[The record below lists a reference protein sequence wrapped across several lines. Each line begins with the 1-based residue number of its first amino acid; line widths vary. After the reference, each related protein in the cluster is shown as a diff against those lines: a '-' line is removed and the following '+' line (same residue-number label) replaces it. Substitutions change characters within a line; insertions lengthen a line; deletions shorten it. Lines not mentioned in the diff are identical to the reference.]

1 MFKFALAFIGMAL
14 LKRIN
19 SFLFGAV
26 MACAIVVGM
35 VSCEADRIN
44 PSPDIRLSF
53 SADTVRYDTIFTSQG
68 SATRKLKIYNT
79 SKNKVKV
86 SSISIA
92 DATAFEMN
100 LDGRK
105 GTSFSDVIINAN
117 DSMVAFIQ
125 VNINPTDAKTPFFVR
140 DSIRFLTN
148 GNEQFVRLEA
158 YGRNAKRF
166 YSHTLESDT
175 TITGEIAILVYD
187 TLRVAK
193 DVRLKISDGATIYFR
208 NKAVLLVDGTLD
220 MEGTQAV
227 PVTLRG
233 ERSDFMN
240 TNPPLN
246 YDNASNQW
254 GGVRF
259 TSTSSGNS
267 IVFADIRNSS
277 FGVQVDSLETASGAL
292 IIENSKIYNSGAN
305 LITSVNADV
314 RIFNSLLYS
323 AGGNILSVT
332 GGNIDVRHCTI
343 ANYYNYTWGGRTAS
357 NVRISSVTAF
367 GTEMPVNALFH
378 NTIIYGN
385 YTDEIVFSTK
395 EEAESQ
401 CSYSFG
407 NCLVK
412 QTVKEGD
419 ERFNNCIINEAPK
432 FIYES
437 WSDEYK
443 KENPHLYDFH
453 LTETSP
459 AIGKADYSIS
469 KDYPNDLDG
478 KYRLDGEQSDI
489 GCYEN

>member
-1 MFKFALAFIGMAL
+1 MSFLR
-14 LKRIN
+14 RIN
-19 SFLFGAV
+19 SILFGAV
-26 MACAIVVGM
+26 VVCAIVVSM
-35 VSCEADRIN
+35 VSCEADKIN
-44 PSPDIRLSF
+44 TSSDIRLSF
-53 SADTVRYDTIFTSQG
+53 SADTVRYDTIFTAQG

-86 SSISIA
+86 SSIGLA

-166 YSHTLESDT
+166 YSHTLKSDT

-292 IIENSKIYNSGAN
+292 RIENSKIYNSGTN
-305 LITSVNADV
+305 LISSVNADV
-314 RIFNSLLYS
+314 KIFNSLLYS

-332 GGNIDVRHCTI
+332 GGSLDVRHCTI

-357 NVRISSVTAF
+357 NVRISSVTAC
-367 GTEMPVNALFH
+367 GTEMPVNALFY

-385 YTDEIVFSTK
+385 YTDEIVFGVK
-395 EEAESQ
+395 EGLESQ
-401 CSYSFG
+401 CVCSFN
-407 NCLVK
+407 NCLVREN
-412 QTVKEGD
+412 VSGGD
-419 ERFNNCIINEAPK
+419 ERFKSCIINEAPK

-443 KENPHLYDFH
+443 KVNPHLYDFH

-478 KYRLDGEQSDI
+478 KYRLDGGQSDI
-489 GCYEN
+489 GCYEFN

>member
-1 MFKFALAFIGMAL
+1 MAFL
-14 LKRIN
+14 RRIN
-19 SFLFGAV
+19 SILCGAV
-26 MACAIVVGM
+26 VACAIVVSM

-53 SADTVRYDTIFTSQG
+53 SADTVRYDTIFTAQG

-175 TITGEIAILVYD
+175 TITREIAILVYD

-292 IIENSKIYNSGAN
+292 RIENSKIYNSGTN
-305 LITSVNADV
+305 LISSVNADV
-314 RIFNSLLYS
+314 KIFNSLLYS

-332 GGNIDVRHCTI
+332 GGSLDVRHCTI

-357 NVRISSVTAF
+357 NVRISSVTAC
-367 GTEMPVNALFH
+367 GTEMPVNALFY

-385 YTDEIVFSTK
+385 YTDEIVFEVK
-395 EEAESQ
+395 EGLESQ
-401 CSYSFG
+401 CVCSFN
-407 NCLVK
+407 NCLVREK
-412 QTVKEGD
+412 VSEGD
-419 ERFNNCIINEAPK
+419 ERFKSCIINEAPN

-437 WSDEYK
+437 WSSEYK
-443 KENPHLYDFH
+443 KANPHLYDFH

>member
-1 MFKFALAFIGMAL
+1 MAFL
-14 LKRIN
+14 RRIN
-19 SFLFGAV
+19 SILCGAV
-26 MACAIVVGM
+26 VACAIVVSM

-86 SSISIA
+86 SSIGLA

-166 YSHTLESDT
+166 YSHTLNADT
-175 TITGEIAILVYD
+175 TITDEIAILVYD
-187 TLRVAK
+187 TLRVAE
-193 DVRLKISDGATIYFR
+193 DVRLRIADGATIYFR

-220 MEGTQAV
+220 MEGAQGV

-259 TSTSSGNS
+259 TSTSKGNS
-267 IVFADIRNSS
+267 ILFADIRNSS
-277 FGVQVDSLETASGAL
+277 FGLLVDSLETASEAL

-459 AIGKADYSIS
+459 AIGKADFSIS
-469 KDYPNDLDG
+469 KDFPNDLDG
-478 KYRLDGEQSDI
+478 KYRLDGEKSDI

>member
-1 MFKFALAFIGMAL
+1 MSFLR
-14 LKRIN
+14 RIN
-19 SFLFGAV
+19 SILFGAV
-26 MACAIVVGM
+26 VVCAIVVSM
-35 VSCEADRIN
+35 VSCEADKIN
-44 PSPDIRLSF
+44 TSSDIRLSF
-53 SADTVRYDTIFTSQG
+53 SADTVRYDTIFTAQG

-86 SSISIA
+86 SSIGLA

-166 YSHTLESDT
+166 YSHTLKSDT

-292 IIENSKIYNSGAN
+292 RIENSKIYNSGTN
-305 LITSVNADV
+305 LISSVNADV
-314 RIFNSLLYS
+314 KIFNSLLYS

-332 GGNIDVRHCTI
+332 GGSLDVRHCTI

-357 NVRISSVTAF
+357 NVRISSVTAC
-367 GTEMPVNALFH
+367 GTEMPVNALFY

-385 YTDEIVFSTK
+385 YTDEIVFGVK
-395 EEAESQ
+395 EGLESQ
-401 CSYSFG
+401 CVCSFN
-407 NCLVK
+407 NCLVREN
-412 QTVKEGD
+412 VSGGD
-419 ERFNNCIINEAPK
+419 ERFKSCIINEAPK

-443 KENPHLYDFH
+443 KVNPHLYDFH